1 MYDRQTC
8 DDEKL
13 PISNGFVHGSSGRRR
28 PFGGIRGVGD
38 GAIFLLFLYQTYAE
52 KLEQGVASS
61 MIFRFFRL
69 LFFLAW
75 PNFEQLKQ
83 NSRLDSLSSRN
94 GKGF

>member
-1 MYDRQTC
+1 MDLCTDRA
-8 DDEKL
+8 EEE
-13 PISNGFVHGSSGRRR
+13 VHLAESEEWGMGLFSI
-28 PFGGIRGVGD
+28 PF
-38 GAIFLLFLYQTYAE
+38 FLYQTYAE

-83 NSRLDSLSSRN
+83 NSR
-94 GKGF
+94 